1 MRFDYG
7 DKATS
12 ITQLGSII
20 RQAILEN
27 KKINEMAIEDTAQ
40 EPLIFR
46 DIDEHYG
53 VARLKA
59 ESDRDN
65 RKFPVCIFIK
75 SPRYISEREQP
86 YDMYDVIIQ
95 VFIIDGLEFDKHGE
109 MIYENTQMD
118 RLTAYILEVLA
129 SLNHRWLCD
138 FDCLALKIEDSPIG
152 ESTLVGAEIA
162 LLLKGK
168 VRTI

>member
-12 ITQLGSII
+12 ITALGAII

-27 KKINEMAIEDTAQ
+27 PKINEMAIEDTAQ

-95 VFIIDGLEFDKHGE
+95 VFIMDGLEFDKHGE
-109 MIYENTQMD
+109 TIYENTQMD

>member
-1 MRFDYG
+1 MQFDYG

-12 ITQLGSII
+12 ITKLGSTI

-40 EPLIFR
+40 EVLIFR
-46 DIDEHYG
+46 DIDEHYR

-95 VFIIDGLEFDKHGE
+95 VFIMDGLEFDKHGE

>member
-12 ITQLGSII
+12 ITALGVII
-20 RQAILEN
+20 RQAILKN

-46 DIDEHYG
+46 DMDEHYG

-95 VFIIDGLEFDKHGE
+95 VFIMDGLEFDKHGE

>member
-59 ESDRDN
+59 ESDRAN

-95 VFIIDGLEFDKHGE
+95 VFIMDGLEFDKHGE

>member
-95 VFIIDGLEFDKHGE
+95 VFIMDGLEFDKHGE

-168 VRTI
+168 IRTI

>member
-12 ITQLGSII
+12 ITALGAII

-95 VFIIDGLEFDKHGE
+95 VFIMDGLEFDKHGE

>member
-12 ITQLGSII
+12 ITALGAII

-27 KKINEMAIEDTAQ
+27 KKINAMAIEDTAQ

-46 DIDEHYG
+46 DMDEHYG

-95 VFIIDGLEFDKHGE
+95 VFIMDGLEFDKHGE

-152 ESTLVGAEIA
+152 ESALVGAEIA

-168 VRTI
+168 GRTL

>member
-12 ITQLGSII
+12 ITALGAII

-27 KKINEMAIEDTAQ
+27 PKINEMAIEDTAQ

-46 DIDEHYG
+46 DMDEHYG

-95 VFIIDGLEFDKHGE
+95 VFIMDGLEFDKHGE

>member
-12 ITQLGSII
+12 ITALGSII

-27 KKINEMAIEDTAQ
+27 PKINEMAIEDTAQ

-46 DIDEHYG
+46 DMDEHYG

>member
-12 ITQLGSII
+12 ITALGAII

-86 YDMYDVIIQ
+86 YDMYDVIIH
-95 VFIIDGLEFDKHGE
+95 VFIMDGLEFDKHGE

>member
-12 ITQLGSII
+12 ITALGAII

-95 VFIIDGLEFDKHGE
+95 VFIMDGLEFDKHGE

-138 FDCLALKIEDSPIG
+138 CDCLALKIEDSPIG

>member
-12 ITQLGSII
+12 ITALGAII

-40 EPLIFR
+40 EALIFR
-46 DIDEHYG
+46 DMDEHYG

-95 VFIIDGLEFDKHGE
+95 VFIMDGLEFDKHGE

>member
-12 ITQLGSII
+12 ITKLGSII

-27 KKINEMAIEDTAQ
+27 PKINEMAIEDTAQ
-40 EPLIFR
+40 EVLIFR
-46 DIDEHYG
+46 DIDEHYR

-95 VFIIDGLEFDKHGE
+95 VFIMDGLEFDKHGE

-168 VRTI
+168 GRTL

>member
-12 ITQLGSII
+12 ITALGSII

-27 KKINEMAIEDTAQ
+27 PKINEMAIEDTAQ

-95 VFIIDGLEFDKHGE
+95 VFIMDGLEFDKHGE

>member
-12 ITQLGSII
+12 ITKLGSII

-27 KKINEMAIEDTAQ
+27 PKINEMAIEDTAQ

-95 VFIIDGLEFDKHGE
+95 VFIMDGLEFDKHGE

>member
-12 ITQLGSII
+12 ITALGSII

-27 KKINEMAIEDTAQ
+27 PKINEMAIEDTAQ

-46 DIDEHYG
+46 DMDEHYG

-95 VFIIDGLEFDKHGE
+95 VFIMDGLEFDKHGE

-168 VRTI
+168 GRTL

>member
-12 ITQLGSII
+12 ITALGAII

-95 VFIIDGLEFDKHGE
+95 VFIMDGLEFDKHGA

-168 VRTI
+168 GRTL

>member
-1 MRFDYG
+1 MQFDYG

-12 ITQLGSII
+12 ITELGAII

-95 VFIIDGLEFDKHGE
+95 VFIMDGLEFDKHGE

>member
-1 MRFDYG
+1 MQFDYG

-12 ITQLGSII
+12 ITALGAII

-40 EPLIFR
+40 EALIFR
-46 DIDEHYG
+46 DMDENYG

-95 VFIIDGLEFDKHGE
+95 VFIMDGLEFDKHGE

>member
-27 KKINEMAIEDTAQ
+27 PKINEMAIEDTAQ

>member
-12 ITQLGSII
+12 ITALGAII

-95 VFIIDGLEFDKHGE
+95 VFIMDGLEFDKHGE

-168 VRTI
+168 VRTL

>member
-95 VFIIDGLEFDKHGE
+95 VFIMDGLEFDKHGE

-168 VRTI
+168 GRTL

>member
-12 ITQLGSII
+12 ITALGSII

-27 KKINEMAIEDTAQ
+27 PKINEMAIEDTAQ

-46 DIDEHYG
+46 DMDEHYG

-95 VFIIDGLEFDKHGE
+95 VFIMDGLEFDKHGE

>member
-12 ITQLGSII
+12 ITALGAVI

-95 VFIIDGLEFDKHGE
+95 VFIMDGLEFDKHGE

>member
-12 ITQLGSII
+12 ITALGAII

-40 EPLIFR
+40 EALIFR

-95 VFIIDGLEFDKHGE
+95 VFIMDGLEFDKHGE

-168 VRTI
+168 VRTL

>member
-12 ITQLGSII
+12 ITALGAII

-40 EPLIFR
+40 EVLIFR
-46 DIDEHYG
+46 DMDEHYG

-95 VFIIDGLEFDKHGE
+95 VFIMDGLEFDKHGE

>member
-12 ITQLGSII
+12 ITALGAII

-40 EPLIFR
+40 EALIFR
-46 DIDEHYG
+46 DMDEHYG

-95 VFIIDGLEFDKHGE
+95 VFIMDGLEFDKHGE

-168 VRTI
+168 GRTL

>member
-12 ITQLGSII
+12 ITALGAII

-59 ESDRDN
+59 ESDRDD

-95 VFIIDGLEFDKHGE
+95 VFIMDGLEFDKHGA

>member
-12 ITQLGSII
+12 ITALGSII

-27 KKINEMAIEDTAQ
+27 PKINEMAIEDTAQ

-168 VRTI
+168 GRTL

>member
-27 KKINEMAIEDTAQ
+27 PKINEMAIEDTAQ

-46 DIDEHYG
+46 DMDEHYG

-95 VFIIDGLEFDKHGE
+95 VFIMDGLEFDKHGE

>member
-12 ITQLGSII
+12 ITALGAII

-40 EPLIFR
+40 EVLIFR

>member
-12 ITQLGSII
+12 ITALGAII

-46 DIDEHYG
+46 AMDEHYG

-75 SPRYISEREQP
+75 SPRYISEIEQP

-95 VFIIDGLEFDKHGE
+95 VFIMDGLEFDKHGE

>member
-12 ITQLGSII
+12 ITALGAII

-27 KKINEMAIEDTAQ
+27 PKINEMAIEDTAQ

-95 VFIIDGLEFDKHGE
+95 VFIMDGLEFDKHGE

>member
-12 ITQLGSII
+12 ITALGAII

-168 VRTI
+168 GRTL

>member
-27 KKINEMAIEDTAQ
+27 PKINEMAIEDTAQ
-40 EPLIFR
+40 EVLIFR

-75 SPRYISEREQP
+75 SPRYISEREQL

-95 VFIIDGLEFDKHGE
+95 VFIMDGLEFDKHGE

-168 VRTI
+168 GRTL

>member
-12 ITQLGSII
+12 ITALGSII

-95 VFIIDGLEFDKHGE
+95 VFIMDGLEFDKHGE

>member
-12 ITQLGSII
+12 ITKLGSII

-27 KKINEMAIEDTAQ
+27 PKINEMAIEDTAQ

-86 YDMYDVIIQ
+86 YDMYDVIVQ
-95 VFIIDGLEFDKHGE
+95 VFIMDGLEFDKHGE

>member
-1 MRFDYG
+1 MQFDYG

-75 SPRYISEREQP
+75 SPRYISEIEQP

-95 VFIIDGLEFDKHGE
+95 VFIMDGLEFDKHGE

>member
-12 ITQLGSII
+12 ITALGAII

-27 KKINEMAIEDTAQ
+27 PKINEMAIEDTAQ
-40 EPLIFR
+40 EVLIFR

-95 VFIIDGLEFDKHGE
+95 VFIMDGLEFDKHGE